1 MGLRS
6 YGPLAQVPV
15 HMRYPFMR
23 AGLPLLA
30 LAICALFALQG
41 CGESALRGPEAKPPT
56 GLEPAIEPDSAATWP
71 VTDPNS
77 DPAAPSLDMMIT
89 KSMLYAAGLK
99 HGVNPYLVMG
109 LAWHESGWRP
119 AVVSS
124 AGAVGIMQVMPS
136 TAAADGPA
144 LLHRAVNL
152 LDPGDNIDI
161 GVAILKHNLDSYHND
176 LAKALTAYYAGG
188 GAVTDWVR
196 LRTDCRHY
204 VWAVY
209 NAAMMFKEGKG
220 PA

>member
-1 MGLRS
+1 
-6 YGPLAQVPV
+6 
-15 HMRYPFMR
+15 MR

-30 LAICALFALQG
+30 LAFCVVLGLQG

-56 GLEPAIEPDSAATWP
+56 GLQPAIEPEN
-71 VTDPNS
+71 VTAPIAPDPS
-77 DPAAPSLDMMIT
+77 GDPAAASLDMMIT

-109 LAWHESGWRP
+109 LAWHESGWQ
-119 AVVSS
+119 ASVVSS

-136 TAAADGPA
+136 TAAADGP
-144 LLHRAVNL
+144 LLLNRSVNL
-152 LDPGDNIDI
+152 FDPGDNIDM
-161 GVAILKHNLDSYHND
+161 GAAIIKHNLDSYHND

-188 GAVTDWVR
+188 GAVTDWVH
-196 LRTDCRHY
+196 LRADCRHY

-220 PA
+220 PV